1 MADIVTIGVVGA
13 GLMGNG
19 IAHVAAQAG
28 YRVILHDAYPDAL
41 KRAQETIAKNM
52 GREVKRERLSAD
64 DRDAAL
70 SRIQAADDV
79 SAVGEAELVIEA
91 VTENLDLKLKLYEQI
106 VPALKSGAIFASN
119 TSSISI
125 TRLGAAAPDP
135 ARFIGVHFFN
145 PVPVMK
151 LVELIRGMATSDETY
166 ETLKNVVTQFGKIPI
181 DAKDSPGFIVNRIL
195 CPMLNEAAFAVLEGL
210 GTIESIDAGM
220 KLGAAHPMGPLAL
233 SDYVGLD
240 TLLAVMQVLHRD
252 LGEDKYRPCPL
263 LVKLVEAGWLG
274 VKSGRGFYDYSQQP
288 PTPTL

>member
-1 MADIVTIGVVGA
+1 MA
-13 GLMGNG
+13 
-19 IAHVAAQAG
+19 
-28 YRVILHDAYPDAL
+28 
-41 KRAQETIAKNM
+41 
-52 GREVKRERLSAD
+52 
-64 DRDAAL
+64 
-70 SRIQAADDV
+70 
-79 SAVGEAELVIEA
+79 
-91 VTENLDLKLKLYEQI
+91 
-106 VPALKSGAIFASN
+106 
-119 TSSISI
+119 
-125 TRLGAAAPDP
+125 AAAPDP